1 MRHVRPEVEKF
12 WDFAYRRA
20 IGISLV
26 TFALLLAVGIMFTT
40 TLGGLIGQNYFIY
53 AAFWTLLV
61 VIMVFVFA
69 AAFASAHILST
80 KDMSK
85 KEHGHH
91 SVYMALWVLAAAC
104 WVAIFV
110 TPFVFIQDVPTSV
123 IMLSFAGVML
133 AIYLTTAMLFEIYH
147 HEVAYGAIIL
157 LVAFFITFFNVGG
170 ILPNGVSPVT
180 VLMLSTITIV
190 VVAGFTGLMLLI
202 SASLHAARRLR
213 A

>member
-1 MRHVRPEVEKF
+1 MRHVRPDVERF

-26 TFALLLAVGIMFTT
+26 TFALLLAVGIMFST
-40 TLGGLIGQNYFIY
+40 TLSGLIGANYFIY
-53 AAFWTLLV
+53 AAFWTVLV
-61 VIMVFVFA
+61 VIMVLVFA
-69 AAFASAHILST
+69 ASFASAHMLST

-85 KEHGHH
+85 KEYTHH
-91 SVYMALWVLAAAC
+91 SIYMALWVLSAAC
-104 WVAIFV
+104 WVAVFAA
-110 TPFVFIQDVPTSV
+110 PFFLIQSLPTSV

-133 AIYLTTAMLFEIYH
+133 AAYLTTAMLFEIYH

-157 LVAFFITFFNVGG
+157 LVAFFVTFFNLGG
-170 ILPNGVSPVT
+170 ILPANVNPVT

-202 SASLHAARRLR
+202 SASLHAQRRIR
-213 A
+213 G